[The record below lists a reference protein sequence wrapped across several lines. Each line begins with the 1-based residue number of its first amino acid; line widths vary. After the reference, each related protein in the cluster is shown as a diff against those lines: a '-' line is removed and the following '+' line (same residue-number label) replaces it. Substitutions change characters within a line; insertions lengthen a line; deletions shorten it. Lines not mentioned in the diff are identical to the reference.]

1 MDYLFRGI
9 AKQKK
14 VRILGIDA
22 TNSISKIVAAHET
35 LPLTTVAF
43 AKFLLG
49 GTIIGALE
57 KNNNGITMQINS
69 DGPIKSLFM
78 QATSNGLI
86 RGYVSNPG
94 GDLEL
99 KENEYS
105 INKVIGENGIL
116 SVTKIVDGEHDFT
129 SDVILTA
136 SDISQDIAY
145 YFFASEQ
152 IPTIINLQVEL
163 DDNGTIKEAKG
174 YLIQL
179 LTGYEKEDVEDL
191 EKIKQ
196 KRITNLEDNIKE
208 MFDDFEKLEE
218 LEVRDICDCSKE
230 RFLTRLTTLPDED
243 LKDLAGEDIEVICQF
258 CKSKF
263 IFTKEKKIALVLKVC
278 DFELLL

>member
-163 DDNGTIKEAKG
+163 DDNGIVKEAKG

-230 RFLTRLTTLPDED
+230 RFLTRLATLPDED
-243 LKDLAGEDIEVICQF
+243 LKDLASEDIEVICQF

-263 IFTKEKKIALVLKVC
+263 IFTQEELVEIINKRK
-278 DFELLL
+278 